1 MATSPEFPN
10 GNPADNPIFAG
21 RALTLA
27 STSYEQPAPRKRPKV
42 PPAVGRII
50 GELGLRYRPSAQA
63 DLEAHAEALR
73 LLSEDL
79 HDVPPH
85 LLEDAAKRWVQ
96 ANRFMPKASELIDMA
111 RGQMKTETRGTDHA
125 LASLE
130 AHCARLNAMNDGR
143 DGWRVVGQAP
153 NRTIARAREC
163 SEKRA

>member
-1 MATSPEFPN
+1 MATQFQDFPE
-10 GNPADNPIFAG
+10 GNPIFGG
-21 RALTLA
+21 RDLILA
-27 STSYEQPAPRKRPKV
+27 STSYEQPAQRKRPKV

-85 LLEDAAKRWVQ
+85 LLEDAAKRWVRD
-96 ANRFMPKASELIDMA
+96 NKFMPRASELVELA
-111 RGQMKTETRGTDHA
+111 RGQMKAATQGTDYA
-125 LASLE
+125 LNQLE
-130 AHCARLNAMNDGR
+130 AHCERLNAMSGGR

-153 NRTIARAREC
+153 NRTIAKAREC